1 MTPKEKAIKLVDK
14 MGFSTSY
21 TIDNTSGQSTP
32 IYKNQYAKQCA
43 IIAVDEI
50 IELLL
55 DFSKGYYTFS
65 NNLKYYEEV
74 KEEINKL

>member
-1 MTPKEKAIKLVDK
+1 MTPKEKAKELIDK
-14 MGFSTSY
+14 MYATQGPEYGITE
-21 TIDNTSGQSTP
+21 DE
-32 IYKNQYAKQCA
+32 AKQCA

>member
-1 MTPKEKAIKLVDK
+1 MTPKEKAKELIDK
-14 MGFSTSY
+14 MYATQGPEYGITE
-21 TIDNTSGQSTP
+21 DE
-32 IYKNQYAKQCA
+32 AKQCA

-55 DFSKGYYTFS
+55 DLSKGFYTFS
-65 NNLKYYEEV
+65 NNLKYYEKV